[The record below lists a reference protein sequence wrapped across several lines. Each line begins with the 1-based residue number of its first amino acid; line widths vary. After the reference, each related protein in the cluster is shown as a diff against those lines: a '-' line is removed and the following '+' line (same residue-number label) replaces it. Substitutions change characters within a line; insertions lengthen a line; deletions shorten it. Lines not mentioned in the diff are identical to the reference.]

1 MICYIII
8 KKIRWI
14 VFPENFNMI
23 IWIKGSG
30 YIKCYAYFC
39 NTWKPPFSQSLTH
52 ILSRFRFHWKRYV
65 HWVIVFFLI
74 DQYIY
79 LRQKCIF
86 DCIFKWFFFH
96 SIYSY
101 TFDQDL
107 LSFAILCLKFNYT
120 CTDFINTCMY
130 LT

>member
-39 NTWKPPFSQSLTH
+39 NTWKPLFFPITYTYSFPFSLSLEKVCT
-52 ILSRFRFHWKRYV
+52 LSHC
-65 HWVIVFFLI
+65 VFPNWP
-74 DQYIY
+74 IY
-79 LRQKCIF
+79 LRQKCIV